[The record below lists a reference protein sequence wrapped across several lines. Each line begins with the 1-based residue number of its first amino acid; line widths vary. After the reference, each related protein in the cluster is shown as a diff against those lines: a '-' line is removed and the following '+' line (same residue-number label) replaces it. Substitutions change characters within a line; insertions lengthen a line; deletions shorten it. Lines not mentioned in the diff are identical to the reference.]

1 MIDDEALRRCELR
14 KSAETMQTY
23 DIIPGLLADC
33 DRNTTP
39 NLQSVTYL
47 FIGAWH
53 ETTEATLCSR
63 PQ

>member
-39 NLQSVTYL
+39 NLQYD
-47 FIGAWH
+47 
-53 ETTEATLCSR
+53 R
-63 PQ
+63 